1 MRKIDSSGNRAVLGL
16 AADSGSGGSEPSVP
30 GASGGAKV
38 CDQAILVER
47 CAAAIG
53 EAAKGKTP
61 ALLVVALGGV
71 QVARDTGG
79 HTAVDEL
86 LGVITS
92 RLAGEVHGLSC
103 LARLGD
109 DEFGVLFDHLPTTIV
124 AMDVARRMMSAA
136 TAPVTLS
143 SQRRV
148 ELSASCGLATWRVV
162 GPNADP
168 AAMLRAADLAAR
180 EARRTGRNRVEVC
193 TREMIGRADEKAEI
207 GRDLRRALSDQGLG
221 VCYQPLVDIRDG
233 SVLGFEALVRWSH
246 PVHGQVPPSRFV
258 PLAEEFGLISE
269 LGRVVLSTSTAQV
282 QEWSAALGV
291 PLTVH
296 VNVSGLDLAA
306 DGFVDMVAGCLEAS
320 GLSPFQLVLEVTES
334 AVIPD
339 LDAAKE
345 KFARLRN
352 LGVRIAMDD
361 FGTGRSSVAHVQA
374 LSVDILKVD
383 RSYLEDGDADHNEDL
398 LQGVIAVGK
407 ALGMQVYGE
416 GIEDET
422 QRSLL
427 AKHGC
432 TVGQGYLFSQPLTAQ
447 AASTYLRSNLTAVAG

>member
-1 MRKIDSSGNRAVLGL
+1 MRNIDSTGNRAVLGFVPE
-16 AADSGSGGSEPSVP
+16 DPGSDGVP
-30 GASGGAKV
+30 AGGAEATTHL
-38 CDQAILVER
+38 CDQPTLVER
-47 CAAAIG
+47 CAAAIAG
-53 EAAKGKTP
+53 ASRGTTP
-61 ALLVVALGGV
+61 ALLVMSLGGV

-79 HTAVDEL
+79 HTAADEL
-86 LGVITS
+86 LGVITA
-92 RLAGEVHGLSC
+92 RLAGEVHGPSC

-109 DEFGVLFDHLPTTIV
+109 DEFGVLFDHLPATIV

-162 GPNADP
+162 GPDAD
-168 AAMLRAADLAAR
+168 AAALLRAADLAGR

-193 TREMIGRADEKAEI
+193 TREMITRAEEKAEI

-258 PLAEEFGLISE
+258 PLAEEFGLITE
-269 LGRVVLSTSTAQV
+269 LGRVVLSTSTAQI
-282 QEWSAALGV
+282 QEWSAALGI

-306 DGFVDMVAGCLEAS
+306 DGFVDMVAGCLEAA

-339 LDAAKE
+339 LDAARE
-345 KFARLRN
+345 KFDRLRN
-352 LGVRIAMDD
+352 IGVRIAMDD

-383 RSYLEDGDADHNEDL
+383 RSYLEDGDAEHNEDL
-398 LQGVIAVGK
+398 LHGVIAVGK

-447 AASTYLRSNLTAVAG
+447 AAGSYLRSNLAAVAG